1 MRKFSC
7 EKEKRARDR
16 QQKSDETGRETKR
29 REKQGRRR
37 EEGRRGERG
46 GREEKKRTTT
56 ENEDL
61 PPAAALAALRVP
73 DASASE
79 EPAAL
84 SPLTAPQTAPQ
95 TQNQFVILL
104 PLLFLFRSTFFKRLP
119 RKGQVFPISKML
131 KIVHLSPLAS
141 PAGWHKS

>member
-1 MRKFSC
+1 LRKFSC

-16 QQKSDETGRETKR
+16 QQKKPDETGNGTERNGEEG
-29 REKQGRRR
+29 EKGR
-37 EEGRRGERG
+37 EEERG
-46 GREEKKRTTT
+46 GEEKKRTTT

-61 PPAAALAALRVP
+61 PPAAALAALRGP

-79 EPAAL
+79 EPAVL

-131 KIVHLSPLAS
+131 KIVHLSPFAS

>member
-16 QQKSDETGRETKR
+16 RQKSDETGNETERETGKGRKR
-29 REKQGRRR
+29 RE
-37 EEGRRGERG
+37 GERG
-46 GREEKKRTTT
+46 RREEKKRTTT

-84 SPLTAPQTAPQ
+84 SPLTAPQT
-95 TQNQFVILL
+95 QNQFVILL
-104 PLLFLFRSTFFKRLP
+104 PLLFLFRSTFFKKFP
-119 RKGQVFPISKML
+119 RMGQVFPISKML
-131 KIVHLSPLAS
+131 KIVHLSPFAS
-141 PAGWHKS
+141 PAG

>member
-1 MRKFSC
+1 M
-7 EKEKRARDR
+7 KR
-16 QQKSDETGRETKR
+16 GTKR
-29 REKQGRRR
+29 REKRGRGR
-37 EEGRRGERG
+37 EEERRGEKGR
-46 GREEKKRTTT
+46 REEKKRTTT

-61 PPAAALAALRVP
+61 PIAAALAALRVP

-84 SPLTAPQTAPQ
+84 SPPTAPQ

-119 RKGQVFPISKML
+119 RKGQV
-131 KIVHLSPLAS
+131 LSLI
-141 PAGWHKS
+141 HI

>member
-16 QQKSDETGRETKR
+16 QQKKSDETGK
-29 REKQGRRR
+29 
-37 EEGRRGERG
+37 GERG
-46 GREEKKRTTT
+46 GEKRKEEENKRTTT

-61 PPAAALAALRVP
+61 PPAAALAALKVP

-79 EPAAL
+79 EPAVL

-131 KIVHLSPLAS
+131 KIVHLSPFTS
-141 PAGWHKS
+141 PAG

>member
-1 MRKFSC
+1 MKRRTKRG
-7 EKEKRARDR
+7 EKRGR
-16 QQKSDETGRETKR
+16 GRE
-29 REKQGRRR
+29 
-37 EEGRRGERG
+37 EERRGERG
-46 GREEKKRTTT
+46 RREEKKRTTT

-61 PPAAALAALRVP
+61 PPAVALAALRVP
-73 DASASE
+73 DSSASE

-84 SPLTAPQTAPQ
+84 TPLTAPQ

-104 PLLFLFRSTFFKRLP
+104 PLLFLFRSTFFKKFP
-119 RKGQVFPISKML
+119 RMGQVFPISKML

>member
-1 MRKFSC
+1 LRKFSC

-16 QQKSDETGRETKR
+16 QQKKSDETGRETKQ
-29 REKQGRRR
+29 REKRGRGR
-37 EEGRRGERG
+37 EEERGE
-46 GREEKKRTTT
+46 EEKKRTTT

-73 DASASE
+73 GASASE

-84 SPLTAPQTAPQ
+84 SPLRAPQ

-131 KIVHLSPLAS
+131 KIVHLSPFAS

>member
-1 MRKFSC
+1 MRKFFC

-16 QQKSDETGRETKR
+16 QQKKPDETGRETKQ
-29 REKQGRRR
+29 REKRGRGR
-37 EEGRRGERG
+37 EEERGE
-46 GREEKKRTTT
+46 EEKKRTTT

-61 PPAAALAALRVP
+61 PPAAALAALKVP

-104 PLLFLFRSTFFKRLP
+104 PLLFLFRSTFFKKFP
-119 RKGQVFPISKML
+119 RMGQVFPISKML
-131 KIVHLSPLAS
+131 KIVHLSPFAS

>member
-1 MRKFSC
+1 MK
-7 EKEKRARDR
+7 
-16 QQKSDETGRETKR
+16 RETKQ
-29 REKQGRRR
+29 REKLGRRR

-56 ENEDL
+56 ENKDL
-61 PPAAALAALRVP
+61 PPAAALAALKVP
-73 DASASE
+73 DALASE

-84 SPLTAPQTAPQ
+84 SPLTAPQ

-104 PLLFLFRSTFFKRLP
+104 PLLFLFRSTFFKKFP
-119 RKGQVFPISKML
+119 RMGQVFPISKML

>member
-1 MRKFSC
+1 LRKFSC

-16 QQKSDETGRETKR
+16 QQKSDETGNKTERETGKGKR
-29 REKQGRRR
+29 REK
-37 EEGRRGERG
+37 ERRG
-46 GREEKKRTTT
+46 EEKKRTTT

-61 PPAAALAALRVP
+61 PPAAALAALKVP
-73 DASASE
+73 DALASE

-84 SPLTAPQTAPQ
+84 SPLTAPQ

>member
-1 MRKFSC
+1 M
-7 EKEKRARDR
+7 KRR
-16 QQKSDETGRETKR
+16 TKR
-29 REKQGRRR
+29 RENRGRGR
-37 EEGRRGERG
+37 EEERRGERG

-56 ENEDL
+56 ENKDL

-73 DASASE
+73 DSSASE

-84 SPLTAPQTAPQ
+84 SPLTAPQ

-119 RKGQVFPISKML
+119 RKGQVFPMSKML